1 MVKDFSSEILHL
13 AQSFWLKDSVGE
25 GGEGKKHECDVMRAR
40 EEREKSISDVV
51 KTTSEKN
58 KTTSDLNHIFPMTDF
73 WNLDKDYPLLKQPRN
88 EVFFLCCEAVL
99 CCTLKAKIT
108 AINEIK
114 LIDGGCTSY

>member
-1 MVKDFSSEILHL
+1 
-13 AQSFWLKDSVGE
+13 VGE

-73 WNLDKDYPLLKQPRN
+73 
-88 EVFFLCCEAVL
+88 
-99 CCTLKAKIT
+99 
-108 AINEIK
+108 
-114 LIDGGCTSY
+114 